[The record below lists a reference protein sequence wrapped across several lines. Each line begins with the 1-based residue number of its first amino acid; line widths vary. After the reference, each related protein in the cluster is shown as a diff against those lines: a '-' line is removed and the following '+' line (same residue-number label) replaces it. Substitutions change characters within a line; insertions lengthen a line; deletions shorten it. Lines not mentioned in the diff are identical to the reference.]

1 MADAWYRARVSLDW
15 IAAAAIIAAA
25 SFVQGLA
32 GFGIGLVTLA
42 FLPYLMP
49 PATAVVLM
57 TVLAAVFCCL
67 VFIPLRRDFHVAGV
81 DALLVGTLA
90 GMPLGVWILA
100 SVSASMLARL
110 IGAVLIAIVALE
122 LAGLNPRHLPGRG
135 WGLVAGIFAG
145 VIGGAVGT
153 PGPPAIIYMAA
164 QGWSPRTI
172 KANLQAFLIVNQL
185 IILVGY
191 WWAGL
196 LTPEVWRLAAYFSLP
211 AVAGLLA
218 GMRLFDRVDP
228 ARFRRI
234 VFLVLLGSGIA
245 LLARS

>member
-1 MADAWYRARVSLDW
+1 MSPDW
-15 IAAAAIIAAA
+15 IAAAAVIAAA

-32 GFGIGLVTLA
+32 GFGIGLVALA
-42 FLPYLMP
+42 FLPYVML

-57 TVLAAVFCCL
+57 TLLAAVFCCL

-90 GMPLGVWILA
+90 GMPLGVWILTGVPA
-100 SVSASMLARL
+100 SLLARL
-110 IGAVLIAIVALE
+110 IGAVLVAIVALE
-122 LAGLNPRHLPGRG
+122 LAGLHPRRLPGRP
-135 WGLVAGIFAG
+135 WGLVAGVVSG

-153 PGPPAIIYMAA
+153 PGPPAIVYMTA
-164 QGWSPRTI
+164 QGWSARTI
-172 KANLQAFLIVNQL
+172 KANLQAFLVVNQL
-185 IILVGY
+185 IILMGY

-196 LTPEVWRLAAYFSLP
+196 LTAEVWRLAAHFAIP
-211 AVAGLLA
+211 ATAGLVA
-218 GMRLFDRVDP
+218 GMRLFDRVDH

-245 LLARS
+245 LLAGG

>member
-1 MADAWYRARVSLDW
+1 MSLDW

-32 GFGIGLVTLA
+32 GFGIGLVALA
-42 FLPYLMP
+42 FLPYLMT

-57 TVLAAVFCCL
+57 TLLATVFCCL
-67 VFIPLRRDFHVAGV
+67 VFIPLRGDFRVEGV

-100 SVSASMLARL
+100 SVPASVLARL
-110 IGAVLIAIVALE
+110 IGAVLIVIVALE
-122 LAGLNPRHLPGRG
+122 LAGLNRKRLPGRG
-135 WGLVAGIFAG
+135 WGLLAGVFSG

-153 PGPPAIIYMAA
+153 PGPPAVVYLTA
-164 QGWSPRTI
+164 QGWSSRSI
-172 KANLQAFLIVNQL
+172 KATLQAFLVVNQL
-185 IILVGY
+185 IILAGY

-196 LTPEVWRLAAYFSLP
+196 LTTEVWQLGAYFALP
-211 AVAGLLA
+211 AAAGLLA
-218 GMRLFDRVDP
+218 GMRLFDRVDH

-245 LLARS
+245 LVARG

>member
-1 MADAWYRARVSLDW
+1 MSLDW

-32 GFGIGLVTLA
+32 GFGIGLVALA
-42 FLPYLMP
+42 FLPYLMT

-57 TVLAAVFCCL
+57 TLLATVFCCL
-67 VFIPLRRDFHVAGV
+67 VFIPLRGDFRVEGV

-100 SVSASMLARL
+100 SVPASVLARL
-110 IGAVLIAIVALE
+110 IGAVLIVIVALE
-122 LAGLNPRHLPGRG
+122 LAGLNPKRLPGRG
-135 WGLVAGIFAG
+135 WGLLAGVFSG

-153 PGPPAIIYMAA
+153 PGPPAVVYLTA
-164 QGWSPRTI
+164 QGWSSRSI
-172 KANLQAFLIVNQL
+172 KATLQAFLVVNQL
-185 IILVGY
+185 IILAGY

-196 LTPEVWRLAAYFSLP
+196 LTTEVWQLGAYFALP
-211 AVAGLLA
+211 AAAGLLA
-218 GMRLFDRVDP
+218 GMRLFDRVDH

-245 LLARS
+245 LLARG

>member
-1 MADAWYRARVSLDW
+1 VGLDW

-32 GFGIGLVTLA
+32 GFGIGLVALA
-42 FLPYLMP
+42 FLPYLMT

-57 TVLAAVFCCL
+57 TLLATVFCCL
-67 VFIPLRRDFHVAGV
+67 VFIPLRGDFRVEGV

-100 SVSASMLARL
+100 SVPASVLARL
-110 IGAVLIAIVALE
+110 IGAVLIVIVALE
-122 LAGLNPRHLPGRG
+122 LAGLNPKRLPGRG
-135 WGLVAGIFAG
+135 WGLLAGVFSG

-153 PGPPAIIYMAA
+153 PGPPAVVYLTA
-164 QGWSPRTI
+164 QGWSSRSI
-172 KANLQAFLIVNQL
+172 KATLQAFLVVNQL
-185 IILVGY
+185 IILAGY

-196 LTPEVWRLAAYFSLP
+196 LTAEVWQLGAYFALP
-211 AVAGLLA
+211 AAAGLLV
-218 GMRLFDRVDP
+218 GMRLFDRVDH

-245 LLARS
+245 LLARG

>member
-1 MADAWYRARVSLDW
+1 MSLDW
-15 IAAAAIIAAA
+15 IAAAGIIAAA

-32 GFGIGLVTLA
+32 GFGIGLVALA
-42 FLPYLMP
+42 FLPYLMT

-57 TVLAAVFCCL
+57 TVLATVFCCL

-81 DALLVGTLA
+81 DALLAGTLA
-90 GMPLGVWILA
+90 GMPLGVSILA
-100 SVSASMLARL
+100 SVPASILARL
-110 IGAVLIAIVALE
+110 IGAVLILIVALE
-122 LAGLNPRHLPGRG
+122 LAGLNPRQLPGRG
-135 WGLVAGIFAG
+135 WGLLAGVFSG

-153 PGPPAIIYMAA
+153 PGPPAVIYMTA
-164 QGWSPRTI
+164 QGWSGRTI
-172 KANLQAFLIVNQL
+172 KANLQAFLVVNQL

-196 LTPEVWRLAAYFSLP
+196 LTAEVWRFAASFALP

-218 GMRLFDRVDP
+218 GMRLFDRVDH
-228 ARFRRI
+228 ARFRRV

-245 LLARS
+245 LLASG